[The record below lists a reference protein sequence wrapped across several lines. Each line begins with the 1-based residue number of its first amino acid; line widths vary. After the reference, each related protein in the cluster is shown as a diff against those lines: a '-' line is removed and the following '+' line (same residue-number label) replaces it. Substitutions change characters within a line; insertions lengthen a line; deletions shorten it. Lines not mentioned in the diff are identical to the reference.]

1 MRFYFFLFSIFYFN
15 LFSSQAQLLKPNV
28 KWFGNEPY
36 FNSEV
41 IKANKIK
48 LIKVEFLT
56 KPDNEKMAYRNDLV
70 FHEFD
75 ELGNLMFQYTVY
87 KRAENKADTFVT
99 AFEYYPDG
107 NVMVKRSSDKF
118 GYYSYN
124 YAYDEVGNIIKEIY
138 SRDINSNYSPFNFK
152 LEKQYPIGEEKF
164 DIKIL
169 TPTQYKQTLKN
180 NLGYAYKEIIVN
192 LNEKKKPIEE
202 FGRYLV
208 SGKIEKKTFEYNGKN
223 QLIKFI
229 DFKNVEAEYE
239 KVVEYSYDKF
249 DNYLEMKTYVN
260 KEFIER
266 SEFLNDSITGI
277 TNDIIT
283 RNEKHKKIDIVRFSY
298 EYHPKPGEPIKT
310 LLVDSVITTSKPKPT
325 MSKPKR
331 KKSRR

>member
-1 MRFYFFLFSIFYFN
+1 MRFFFLVFSFFIVFP
-15 LFSSQAQLLKPNV
+15 FSSQAQLLKPNV

-36 FNSEV
+36 FNPEV
-41 IKANKIK
+41 IKTNRIK
-48 LIKVEFLT
+48 QIKVEFLV

-75 ELGNLMFQYTVY
+75 EAGNLIFQYTVY
-87 KRAENKADTFVT
+87 KRGENKADTFVT
-99 AFEYYPDG
+99 AFDYHPDG
-107 NVMVKRSSDKF
+107 KVMVKRSSDKF

-192 LNEKKKPIEE
+192 LNEKKQPLEE

-208 SGKIEKKTFEYNGKN
+208 SGKIEKKTFEYNQKN
-223 QLIKFI
+223 QLIKFT
-229 DFKNVEAEYE
+229 DYKNVEAEYE
-239 KVVEYSYDKF
+239 KVIEYSYDKF
-249 DNYLEMKTYVN
+249 DNYLEMKTYLN

-266 SEFLNDSITGI
+266 SEFLNDTITGI

-310 LLVDSVITTSKPKPT
+310 MLVDTVVPKPKSPVY
-325 MSKPKR
+325 KPKR